1 MKGLTTERTCTIFFD
16 RNVWC
21 SALFA
26 VVVWHSLV
34 TLLALFADLLHGW
47 TASRKAVVHSR
58 FQGKKSFLFCLLT
71 VSKVRIQI
79 SCLSPTHLP
88 S

>member
-1 MKGLTTERTCTIFFD
+1 MKGIATERSCTIFFD

-21 SALFA
+21 STLFA

-47 TASRKAVVHSR
+47 TAFREAVVYSR
-58 FQGKKSFLFCLLT
+58 FLKKKNHFYFVC
-71 VSKVRIQI
+71 
-79 SCLSPTHLP
+79 
-88 S
+88 